1 MYEIGQSLFDDQNLL
16 HDLWLAYFDARKH
29 KRNTLNAIR
38 FEQNLEH
45 NMYELYREVAE
56 YRYELSPSI
65 CFIVDKPVKR
75 EIFAAHFRDRIIHHY
90 IIMKLMP
97 IFENQFIYDSYSCR
111 VGKGTLFGIKR
122 LEHFMRSC
130 TENYTKEAYVM
141 KLDLTGFFMSIKR
154 SRLLAMVNKLVSSK
168 YSGNDKEMLLYLVE
182 KLIMN
187 DPTKGCIIRGSRS
200 DWVGLP
206 PNKSLFYANEGCGIP
221 IGNLTSQIF
230 ANYYLTGFD
239 RFVKETLKVRYYGRY
254 VDDFFL
260 VDRDVT
266 LLKHSMEKMRWFLGK
281 CLELK
286 IHPKKLYVQPCRRGV
301 RYLGVY
307 VTPWGIF
314 PSHRLRQHFK
324 DFLMQNDPSSAPV
337 PVMEDKYQFQ
347 SAYNSYF
354 GMWHHILVY
363 RDFLERTEIPHLA
376 YLLCDT
382 VPPLFRYPRELKVR
396 NSG

>member
-1 MYEIGQSLFDDQNLL
+1 MDEIGQNLFDDRNLL
-16 HDLWLAYFDARKH
+16 HDLWLTYFDARKH

-45 NMYELYREVAE
+45 NMYELYREVSE

-97 IFENQFIYDSYSCR
+97 VFENQFIYDSYSCR
-111 VGKGTLFGIKR
+111 IGKGTLFGIKR

-187 DPTKGCIIRGSRS
+187 DPEQHRRQRHSR
-200 DWVGLP
+200 
-206 PNKSLFYANEGCGIP
+206 
-221 IGNLTSQIF
+221 
-230 ANYYLTGFD
+230 
-239 RFVKETLKVRYYGRY
+239 
-254 VDDFFL
+254 
-260 VDRDVT
+260 
-266 LLKHSMEKMRWFLGK
+266 
-281 CLELK
+281 
-286 IHPKKLYVQPCRRGV
+286 HPDQ
-301 RYLGVY
+301 
-307 VTPWGIF
+307 
-314 PSHRLRQHFK
+314 
-324 DFLMQNDPSSAPV
+324 
-337 PVMEDKYQFQ
+337 
-347 SAYNSYF
+347 
-354 GMWHHILVY
+354 
-363 RDFLERTEIPHLA
+363 
-376 YLLCDT
+376 
-382 VPPLFRYPRELKVR
+382 
-396 NSG
+396 

>member
-1 MYEIGQSLFDDQNLL
+1 
-16 HDLWLAYFDARKH
+16 
-29 KRNTLNAIR
+29 
-38 FEQNLEH
+38 
-45 NMYELYREVAE
+45 
-56 YRYELSPSI
+56 
-65 CFIVDKPVKR
+65 
-75 EIFAAHFRDRIIHHY
+75 
-90 IIMKLMP
+90 
-97 IFENQFIYDSYSCR
+97 
-111 VGKGTLFGIKR
+111 
-122 LEHFMRSC
+122 MRSC

-206 PNKSLFYANEGCGIP
+206 PNKSLFYADEGCGIP

-266 LLKHSMEKMRWFLGK
+266 LLKQSMEKMRWF
-281 CLELK
+281 
-286 IHPKKLYVQPCRRGV
+286 
-301 RYLGVY
+301 
-307 VTPWGIF
+307 
-314 PSHRLRQHFK
+314 
-324 DFLMQNDPSSAPV
+324 
-337 PVMEDKYQFQ
+337 
-347 SAYNSYF
+347 
-354 GMWHHILVY
+354 
-363 RDFLERTEIPHLA
+363 
-376 YLLCDT
+376 
-382 VPPLFRYPRELKVR
+382 
-396 NSG
+396 